1 MSKDINQFLNL
12 IQAIITA
19 CKKENKDLAIVLKK
33 KERPKKKK
41 KTENYF
47 SFKITTITK
56 KNQLHSH

>member
-41 KTENYF
+41 KNRKLLF
-47 SFKITTITK
+47 F
-56 KNQLHSH
+56 